1 MRWRGRRQ
9 SENVEDRRGLSPRVA
24 AGGGGGALLLIG
36 IVIAGKLGGCDAGQ
50 IQQVA
55 DMAQQVQQRR
65 GGVPDAPAGTGVD
78 DEASQ
83 FVKVILADTE
93 EVWTKLF
100 RSDLDGADYP
110 EPELIL
116 FSDAVRTEGCG
127 TGSASMGPFYCP
139 ADRKIYVPPSFFE
152 ELAKRHNAPGD
163 FAQAYVIAH
172 EVAHHVQNVL
182 GLNRQLRAAQQGG
195 NKLETNRQSVRLELQ
210 ADYLAG
216 VWAHHAQKQF
226 DILEAGDIEEAMN
239 AARQIGDDQLQRE
252 SLGRTVPEHYTHGTS
267 AQRMRWFRRE
277 MQSGNLNECL
287 KLAELPYSDL

>member
-9 SENVEDRRGLSPRVA
+9 SENVEDRRGMSPRA
-24 AGGGGGALLLIG
+24 AIGGGGGALLLIG
-36 IVIAGKLGGCDAGQ
+36 IVIAGKVGGCDAAQ
-50 IQQVA
+50 IQQVV
-55 DMAQQVQQRR
+55 DVAQQAQQR
-65 GGVPDAPAGTGVD
+65 GGIQEAPTGNGVD

-93 EVWTKLF
+93 EVWATLF
-100 RSDLDGADYP
+100 REDLDGLDYP
-110 EPELIL
+110 EPALIL
-116 FSDAVRTEGCG
+116 FPDSVRTEGCG
-127 TGSASMGPFYCP
+127 TGRASMGPFYCP
-139 ADRKIYVPPSFFE
+139 ADKKIYVPPSFFG

-172 EVAHHVQNVL
+172 EVSHHVQNVL
-182 GLNRQLRAAQQGG
+182 GLNRQLRSAQEGS
-195 NKLETNRQSVRLELQ
+195 NRREINQQSVRLELQ

-226 DILEAGDIEEAMN
+226 DILEDGDIEEAIN
-239 AARQIGDDQLQRE
+239 AARQIGDDQLQLE

-267 AQRMRWFRRE
+267 AQRMRWFRRG